1 MEEETNIE
9 EQEFKPLSPEK
20 LTKIKNLKMFKN
32 MSDDEI
38 QEYFKNR
45 TPKTPLKPPERPAL
59 PEDPEVAAQL
69 EYDRAEYERKYKSY
83 LQRYRREYDA
93 DMNDANDVQALE
105 ALVRFVIQVEVI
117 DESIRKLQTSKD
129 VDSRTLKNLG
139 DFQRSVQMSINE
151 LQDRLGISRK
161 SRKDRQADDFP
172 AYVKQ
177 IQEKAVTFWKR
188 QTKPVTCQKCQIELA
203 RFWLNFPDNVDVAHF
218 EIVCEKCR
226 EKVVYSL

>member
-1 MEEETNIE
+1 MEEKNVSQAED
-9 EQEFKPLSPEK
+9 FKPLSPDK
-20 LTKIKNLKMFKN
+20 LIKIKNLKMFKN

-45 TPKTPLKPPERPAL
+45 KSNKPEPPAPLVQ
-59 PEDPEVAAQL
+59 PEDGDLAAQL
-69 EYDRAEYERKYKSY
+69 EYDKAEYEKKYKTY
-83 LQRYRREYDA
+83 MQRYKKEYDA

-105 ALVRFVIQVEVI
+105 ALVRFVIQIEVI
-117 DESIRKLQTSKD
+117 DENVRNLQKSKNF
-129 VDSRTLKNLG
+129 DSRTLKNMG

-177 IQEKAVTFWKR
+177 IQKKASEFWKR
-188 QTKPVTCQKCQIELA
+188 TTNPVTCQKCQIELA

-218 EIVCEKCR
+218 EIMCEKCK